1 MFGILRFLIKNLHLF
16 FRTNLCL
23 IVFLVAM
30 LSPDVHNVKTRIY
43 ALVAKVT
50 HFWMRELKHAIS
62 TFVDFKN
69 KEFR

>member
-1 MFGILRFLIKNLHLF
+1 M
-16 FRTNLCL
+16 

-30 LSPDVHNVKTRIY
+30 LSLDVHNVKTQKY

-50 HFWMRELKHAIS
+50 HFLMRELERAIL